1 MNSWILWVK
10 VKLTLLILLHS
21 LVSYFIYFFFLI
33 FRELECAG
41 VNVNKP
47 SGGICQSENEDV
59 SLSSKDNL

>member
-1 MNSWILWVK
+1 MSKGKTYSVDFITQFVFLF
-10 VKLTLLILLHS
+10 
-21 LVSYFIYFFFLI
+21 YFIFFFN